1 MSFRPRN
8 VAVLALTAL
17 FAGSC
22 GSETSFPK
30 PPAQATIK
38 MEEFRFE
45 ASGLGEGRTLVT
57 LENAGRL
64 QHQLTLIT
72 LAKDV
77 PPLAEQ
83 LRSEKRRGAPTVV
96 LLLRPPG
103 TTTRFAVDLAP
114 GRYGLVCLL
123 TGPDG
128 EQHGLKGMTYDF
140 TVG

>member
-1 MSFRPRN
+1 M
-8 VAVLALTAL
+8 ALTVI
-17 FAGSC
+17 FAASC
-22 GSETSFPK
+22 GSDKPFPSS
-30 PPAQATIK
+30 PARATIT
-38 MEEFRFE
+38 MREFRFD
-45 ASGLGEGRTLVT
+45 ARGLGEGRTLVT
-57 LENAGRL
+57 LENAGSL
-64 QHQLTLIT
+64 QHQLTLVSV
-72 LAKDV
+72 AKDV

-83 LRSEKRRGAPTVV
+83 LRSEKRRGAPTIV